1 MFCQRIQTFNVHDVS
16 TKKTSEYDWNEIIL
30 PTHSLFERYNRDM
43 DISPKDLKKVVVFQN
58 ATDDD
63 LHLILKNS
71 ITRSVEEGGYFFFQ
85 GDTAEYLYVL
95 TSGQIKL
102 MQSNPNGQQ
111 VNLRTIY
118 PWQMFGA
125 LGVVRAVATYPA
137 TAQTLEDSSALA
149 IKSEFLHEMIQTRP
163 YLSFDLMNLMTSY
176 IQEMQ
181 SRYRELATERVEQRV
196 ANALIRLAGQSGIK
210 LNQENG
216 IELSFSRQD
225 VAEMTGTTLYTVSR
239 LLSEWE
245 RKEIIRTGREKI
257 RILKPH
263 ELVRIADSMEK

>member
-1 MFCQRIQTFNVHDVS
+1 
-16 TKKTSEYDWNEIIL
+16 
-30 PTHSLFERYNRDM
+30 M
-43 DISPKDLKKVVVFQN
+43 DISPKDLKQVVVFQH

-63 LHLILKNS
+63 LTLILKNS
-71 ITRSVEEGGYFFFQ
+71 ITRSIEEGSFFFLQ
-85 GDTAEYLYVL
+85 GDEAAYLYVL
-95 TSGQIKL
+95 TSGQVKL

-111 VNLRTIY
+111 VNLRTIA

-125 LGVVRAVATYPA
+125 LGATRSDGAAYPA
-137 TAQTLEDSSALA
+137 TAQALENSTALA
-149 IKSEFLHEMIQTRP
+149 IHSKFLRSMLETRP

-181 SRYRELATERVEQRV
+181 ARYRELATERVEQRV
-196 ANALIRLAGQSGIK
+196 ANALIRLAGQTGIRSDK
-210 LNQENG
+210 EAG

-245 RKEIIRTGREKI
+245 RKGVLKTGRERIK
-257 RILKPH
+257 ILKPH
-263 ELVRIADSMEK
+263 DLVRIAEGLP